1 MFRKKRY
8 GISAF
13 MSVVLLM
20 LLAVAAGSI
29 LYTYVMG
36 TLGSNLDSD
45 LPTGK
50 ITMDS
55 ATMTVNTT
63 TVYVRN
69 VGSKAFEL
77 SSIYIDDALI
87 STGYTIQVDGG
98 DPSTNLIDPDAL
110 GTVTAEK
117 TGAWTSGTHYK
128 VKLVGLDGTTLTFNI
143 QAQ

>member
-1 MFRKKRY
+1 MYRKKRH

-55 ATMTVNTT
+55 ATLTT
-63 TVYVRN
+63 DLLTVYVRN
-69 VGSKAFEL
+69 VGNKAFEL
-77 SSIYIDDALI
+77 SSIYVDDALI
-87 STGYTIQVDGG
+87 STGYTIEVDGG

-110 GTVTAEK
+110 GVVTADNA
-117 TGAWTSGTHYK
+117 GAWTSGTNYK
-128 VKLVGLDGTTLTFNI
+128 IKLVGLDGTTLTFSI